1 MTTEERLRTI
11 AENEQKVYK
20 AGKRD
25 LMAAVQNYGART
37 YFRYGFAYWHSDA
50 IYPVYDI
57 APVGDCAQMLAY
69 VAGTFDLAARLNE
82 CRVKLDTRNCTNL
95 TYAFT
100 GGTITHVP
108 EIDTRGLSNVHSV
121 FISCTALITI
131 DNIILKDDGSQTFQS
146 VFDYSRSIENLKI
159 TGVIGQ
165 NGFNVQ
171 HAAMLSRASIESI
184 INALSSTA
192 TGLTVTLSKT
202 AVNKAFATSEGA
214 NDGAT
219 SAEWLTLIGTRSN
232 WTISLV

>member
-1 MTTEERLRTI
+1 MTTAEKLTQI
-11 AENEQKVYK
+11 AENEQRVYK

-50 IYPVYDI
+50 FYPAHDI
-57 APVGDCAQMLAY
+57 APVGDSAQIFAY
-69 VAGTFDLAARLNE
+69 VTGTFDLADRLNE
-82 CRVKLDTRNCTNL
+82 CGVKLDTRNCTNL

-108 EIDTRGLSNVHSV
+108 EIDTRGLSNVNSV
-121 FISCTALITI
+121 FISSTALITI

-146 VFDYSRSIENLKI
+146 VFDYSRAIENLKI

-165 NGFNVQ
+165 NGFDLQ
-171 HAAMLSRASIESI
+171 HATKLSRASIESV
-184 INALSSTA
+184 INALSSTT

-202 AVNKAFATSEGA
+202 AVNKAFETAEGA
-214 NDGAT
+214 NDG
-219 SAEWLTLIGTRSN
+219 SSSNDWEWWIGTKQY